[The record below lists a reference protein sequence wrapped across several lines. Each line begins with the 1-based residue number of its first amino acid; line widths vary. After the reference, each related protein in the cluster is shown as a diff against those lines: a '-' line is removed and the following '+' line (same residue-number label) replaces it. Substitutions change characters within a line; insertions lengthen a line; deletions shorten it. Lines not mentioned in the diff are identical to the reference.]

1 MSAAPAPVPS
11 PFDEWGRITR
21 FLESARLAFTR
32 ERTLWTTL
40 GIAHP
45 GEVEISAVAAASRRY
60 RVRLEQ
66 HLAAVADHEMLYAS
80 VLVHSYAV
88 AEAAAGDR
96 LGVDPRALG
105 PVEEW
110 GTRLLSC
117 GDRGWADVKDG
128 SGGVVEVAVVRNAF
142 AHGTRVVDE
151 RSAQRL
157 LAAGVTHRPVGSAV
171 TLEYEELRLYRA
183 RLLSLL
189 QVSRLGYT
197 PTGDVPVGAKA
208 SRQVG

>member
-21 FLESARLAFTR
+21 FLESARVAFAR
-32 ERTLWTTL
+32 ERTLWSTL

-45 GEVEISAVAAASRRY
+45 GEVEISAAAASRRY

-66 HLAAVADHEMLYAS
+66 HLAAVDDHQMLHAS

-88 AEAAAGDR
+88 AEAAAGER

-110 GTRLLSC
+110 GTHLLSR
-117 GDRGWADVKDG
+117 GGRGWDDVRDG
-128 SGGVVEVAVVRNAF
+128 RAGAVEVAVVRNAF
-142 AHGTRVVDE
+142 AHGTHTVDE

-157 LAAGVTHRPVGSAV
+157 VAAGVARRPAGSAV
-171 TLEYEELRLYRA
+171 TLEYEELRTYRA
-183 RLLSLL
+183 RLLNLL
-189 QVSRLGYT
+189 QVSRLGHN
-197 PTGDVPVGAKA
+197 
-208 SRQVG
+208 